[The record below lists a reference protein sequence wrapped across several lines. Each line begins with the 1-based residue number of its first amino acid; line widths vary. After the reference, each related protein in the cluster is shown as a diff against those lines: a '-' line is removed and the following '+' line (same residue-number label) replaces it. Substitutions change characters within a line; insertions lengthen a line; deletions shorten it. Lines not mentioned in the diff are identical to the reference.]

1 MIRLIKKHKNLIPL
15 IILGVASVYTILNY
29 FFNRS
34 ESEGIVY
41 SYGLSFENYFG
52 FLAVVLNFLAYFLLR
67 RQFKKVIIITIAL
80 GILGALNYLP
90 IKFALNFGITDS
102 FTLTIDFFSFC
113 IGLLY
118 FLLNYR
124 SLLKQ
129 TNNKE
134 ELPDFNKVLDFKEKY
149 ADKADEELLEIV
161 SDKRFTIEA
170 KQAATELLKK
180 ANT

>member
-29 FFNRS
+29 LFNRS

-41 SYGLSFENYFG
+41 SYGLSFENYLG

-67 RQFKKVIIITIAL
+67 RQFKKVIIITIAS
-80 GILGALNYLP
+80 GVLGALNYLP

-102 FTLTIDFFSFC
+102 FILTIDAFSLF

-124 SLLKQ
+124 LLFKQ
-129 TNNKE
+129 TADRQ
-134 ELPDFNKVLDFKEKY
+134 ELADLNKVLDFKEKY